1 MNMIRKSVTFLGSIT
16 LLALLLVA
24 LAPRAARG
32 VAAALVQVTNTS
44 SNPVPV
50 VASDLVNEPFS
61 TMTCAFCDVLISSSG
76 LDIPGPPPATFVVPS
91 TDSAGNAVKLLVIR
105 YVSAVCVLP
114 LVGITATVPANAV
127 NGVTQTFTFV
137 PLQEVNNIGGTET
150 TILAPP
156 GSTVGLFNESS
167 LQTSGCLVTMNGY
180 LAH

>member
-1 MNMIRKSVTFLGSIT
+1 MIRKSVTFLGSIT

-50 VASDLVNEPFS
+50 VDSDLVNEPFS
-61 TMTCAFCDVLISSSG
+61 TMICALCADIVSG
-76 LDIPGPPPATFVVPS
+76 GLPIQGTPPATFVVPS
-91 TDSAGNAVKLLVIR
+91 TDSAGNSVKLLVIR
-105 YVSAVCVLP
+105 YISGACSSPV
-114 LVGITATVPANAV
+114 VGITATVPANAV
-127 NGVTQTFTFV
+127 GGVTQTIAFI
-137 PLQEVNNIGGTET
+137 PLQELNTVGGTVT

-156 GSTVGLFNESS
+156 GSTVGFVDEPSE
-167 LQTSGCLVTMNGY
+167 TPCLVTMNGY